1 MKIGNSIPQIAGQ
14 DLMLLVGVVMDGV
27 PRGRFRSGGWK
38 RFDLLMLGLSIATV
52 LWILI
57 GH

>member
-1 MKIGNSIPQIAGQ
+1 MR
-14 DLMLLVGVVMDGV
+14 LVGGIMDGGT
-27 PRGRFRSGGWK
+27 RGRFRPRGWK
-38 RFDLLMLGLSIATV
+38 QFDLLMLGLSIATV